1 MSEAGASGRRAAEP
15 VAGGAGASGPDSTG
29 AVAGGAGASGRGS
42 AGPGSGGPNRS
53 GPGPAAPSGL
63 NLAALLRTGRGE
75 YVGLGILL
83 VAVLVL
89 FGWTTPRFLSLATF
103 QSMAFQMP
111 ELGILTLAMLIPILS
126 GGLNLAVTFSANICG
141 LAAAWILQSLGG
153 PEAGMAAFAL
163 ALAGALALGAFIGWT
178 MGIIVAYVGAH
189 PILVSLAYMIF
200 LRGVGEFLTRG
211 GDISGFP
218 AFVGELG
225 HGTALGI
232 PLPFLIFIACAVW
245 WHVLLGR
252 APLGFSIY
260 MVGSNIEATR
270 YSGVDTRRVL
280 TLIYTLS
287 GLMCAVAGVVMLT
300 RFNSVR
306 VGHGEAYLL
315 ITVLACFLGG
325 WTPSAASDGP
335 RRWCSPSSYS
345 RSSRRASTSSGR
357 TSTSRPPSGGASS
370 WW

>member
-1 MSEAGASGRRAAEP
+1 M
-15 VAGGAGASGPDSTG
+15 
-29 AVAGGAGASGRGS
+29 
-42 AGPGSGGPNRS
+42 
-53 GPGPAAPSGL
+53 
-63 NLAALLRTGRGE
+63 
-75 YVGLGILL
+75 
-83 VAVLVL
+83 LVL

-178 MGIIVAYVGAH
+178 MGLIVAYVGAH

-225 HGTALGI
+225 HGTVLGI
-232 PLPFLIFIACAVW
+232 PFPFLIFIACAVW

-287 GLMCAVAGVVMLT
+287 GLMCAIAGLVMLT
-300 RFNSVR
+300 RFNSVAGRARRGVPAHHRARLLPRRSGPLRRLRADR
-306 VGHGEAYLL
+306 VGGARPRHPPGDLVGAQPPRANQHLATAL
-315 ITVLACFLGG
+315 WGSFLVVVMVARFVVLRIRA
-325 WTPSAASDGP
+325 GP
-335 RRWCSPSSYS
+335 NPDE
-345 RSSRRASTSSGR
+345 
-357 TSTSRPPSGGASS
+357 
-370 WW
+370 